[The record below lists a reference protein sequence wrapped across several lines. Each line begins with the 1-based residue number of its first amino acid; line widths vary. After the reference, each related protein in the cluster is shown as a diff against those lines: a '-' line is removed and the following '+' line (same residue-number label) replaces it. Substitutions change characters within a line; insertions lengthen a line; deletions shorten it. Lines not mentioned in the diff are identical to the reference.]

1 MSSFDSLAHEWD
13 KNARRQALAKAVA
26 DAITQCV
33 PPKVQTL
40 LDFGCGTGLVSY
52 NLTHLAST
60 IIGYDPSSKMVE
72 VFNQKSPSPSIYATT
87 KLPKGPFDLIVSSMA
102 MHHIEDI
109 DATIATLAYLLTKD
123 GTLCIADLETEDGTF
138 HDRGNEGVYH
148 FGFDPD
154 AFTTLLTQNGLEI
167 LCKKRIFT
175 ITKHRDFHVFL
186 LCAQKRA

>member
-1 MSSFDSLAHEWD
+1 MSSFDSLANEWD

-26 DAITQCV
+26 DAVAECA
-33 PPKVQTL
+33 PKEVEKL

-60 IIGYDPSSKMVE
+60 IVGYDPAPKMVE
-72 VFNQKSPSPSIYATT
+72 VFKQKSPSPSIYATT
-87 KLPKGPFDLIVSSMA
+87 SLPKGPFDLIVSSMA

-109 DATIATLAYLLTKD
+109 GSAIATLAKLLAKE

-138 HDRGNEGVYH
+138 HDRGNDGVYH
-148 FGFDPD
+148 FGFDPQKL
-154 AFTTLLTQNGLEI
+154 ANKFEQMGLEVV
-167 LCKKRIFT
+167 CNKRIFT
-175 ITKHRDFHVFL
+175 IRKHRNFHIFL